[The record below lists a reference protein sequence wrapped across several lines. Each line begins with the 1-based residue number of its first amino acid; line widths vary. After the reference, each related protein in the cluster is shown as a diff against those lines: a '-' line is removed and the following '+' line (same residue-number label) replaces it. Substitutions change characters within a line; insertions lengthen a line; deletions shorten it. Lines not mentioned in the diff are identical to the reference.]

1 MLQDYPQFTDSQI
14 ARTDSTHIW
23 KKRFIT
29 LAEFLLIIVM
39 LQAVLALFQTHE
51 AEEPVRYR
59 ILAHS
64 DAPADQAVKVRIQQQ
79 VEPMIAK
86 ALATAVTPAEI
97 DAALT
102 GLEAEMLAAARQ
114 LSPDRTITLERKNA
128 LFPAKRTGLWISPQ
142 DTYDAYV
149 MTIGSGKGSNWWCS
163 VFPKVCYDEKEEED
177 EEPVKFFVWE
187 WITSIFA

>member
-14 ARTDSTHIW
+14 TRIDSAHTW

-29 LAEFLLIIVM
+29 LGEFLLIMVM
-39 LQAVLALFQTHE
+39 LQAVLALFQPHA

-64 DAPADQAVKVRIQQQ
+64 DSPADQAVKLRIQQE
-79 VEPMIAK
+79 VEPMIAS
-86 ALATAVTPAEI
+86 ALAAAATPAEI
-97 DAALT
+97 DTALA
-102 GLEAEMLAAARQ
+102 GLEAEMLATARQ

-163 VFPKVCYDEKEEED
+163 VFPKVCYDEEQE

-187 WITSIFA
+187 WITSLFA

>member
-14 ARTDSTHIW
+14 ARTDSAHTW

-29 LAEFLLIIVM
+29 LSEFLLIMVM
-39 LQAVLALFQTHE
+39 LQAVLALFQPHE
-51 AEEPVRYR
+51 TEEPVRYR

-64 DAPADQAVKVRIQQQ
+64 DSAADQAVKLRIQQE
-79 VEPMIAK
+79 VEPIIAS
-86 ALATAVTPAEI
+86 ALATAATPAEI
-97 DAALT
+97 DRALA
-102 GLEAEMLAAARQ
+102 GLEAEMLAAARK

-149 MTIGSGKGSNWWCS
+149 MTIGSGKGANWWCS
-163 VFPKVCYDEKEEED
+163 VFPKVCYDEEKE

-187 WITSIFA
+187 WITSLFA